1 MVLFV
6 VIENI
11 FKYSCCSYLFAGFEL
26 LATETV
32 EQKGQEKV
40 EHEEVAH
47 HQCGQED
54 GEANLGPLNE

>member
-1 MVLFV
+1 MENVL
-6 VIENI
+6 
-11 FKYSCCSYLFAGFEL
+11 KDSCGSYLFAGFEL

-54 GEANLGPLNE
+54 GEANLGSLNE

>member
-1 MVLFV
+1 MR
-6 VIENI
+6 
-11 FKYSCCSYLFAGFEL
+11 SSYLFAGFEL